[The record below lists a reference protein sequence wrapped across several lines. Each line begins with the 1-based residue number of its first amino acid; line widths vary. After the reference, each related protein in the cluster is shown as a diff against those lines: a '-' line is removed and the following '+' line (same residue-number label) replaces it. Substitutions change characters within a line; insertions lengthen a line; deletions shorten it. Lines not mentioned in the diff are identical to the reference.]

1 MLANDATIA
10 NLVRQAAADLL
21 GTDNVHPKRPEM
33 GAEDFSILTSQAP
46 GAMFSLGV
54 KPVGS
59 EMTLQLHSPNFDLDE
74 EALPIGAAIFAETAR
89 RYLAEND
96 R

>member
-1 MLANDATIA
+1 
-10 NLVRQAAADLL
+10 
-21 GTDNVHPKRPEM
+21 M